1 MPHGSK
7 PSQPFG
13 AEATGKLRSLVGG
26 IGHEVIVMPIE
37 KDRYGRTVAE
47 VFVKKTNSQEE
58 TFVNGELVSL
68 LLHKITF
75 ENVLLQSTSTDQYSG
90 HFFERFHKAFR
101 VYGSRIELFFQ
112 S

>member
-37 KDRYGRTVAE
+37 KDRYVHTVAE

-58 TFVNGELVSL
+58 TFVNGELVRL

-75 ENVLLQSTSTDQYSG
+75 ENVLLQSTSTDMPNSLSLA
-90 HFFERFHKAFR
+90 RTN
-101 VYGSRIELFFQ
+101 SRQ
-112 S
+112 SQTLMVPVM